1 MTSNA
6 GERLFEAIGQLP
18 DEMVAEAEQST
29 EEYQKIKRSEKAAAQ
44 SGLKGLAPENLHTPI
59 RKKAVWAGRISGYL
73 KYLPVAACLCMVFGG
88 AGYMVSSYFQSDKSE
103 SISVSGSMDGGFSE
117 ETVRDDQDVAV
128 NDAKPAE
135 ESGSMAEGAQQFS
148 GGTSGQKQADR
159 KQEAQEKVLE
169 GPVFPLTATGD
180 TQKLKVSRSLKG
192 TIVTEG
198 EGNDRWPLLEVA
210 DVYRI
215 KNMSQKEKTLQLV
228 YPFVTTLNQALS
240 LEGGI
245 LNVQGI
251 EQTGVSYGI
260 GESIRALCGTDG
272 QDIEAL
278 MEAPIETPVE
288 ISMEDYVRIFDGQTD
303 YQEQA
308 LAKEADWSQE
318 VRVYTF
324 SDFQMQEGAA
334 QSGVVGVTVE
344 SENAQVLTYGFD
356 HSFETDD
363 GTKSFCFF
371 FPQEQKKR
379 MLLIV
384 GDSDAEPEL
393 GYYTNLDCV
402 ERAEG
407 MQCEMEMRSMSYADA
422 LRLCG
427 NEATRKLQQDHENG
441 MYADALP
448 EYMNADAAFRALTMI
463 SEEEDFYHTLLQRY
477 QSTELAEVFER
488 LFGETRVVYALMTVT
503 IPSKQTVRVS
513 ARTQKR
519 QPGVKDI
526 AADGEAADNGYRYDF
541 FSSAQSRLQIKKTAM
556 RLGLSG
562 EWKLADEN
570 IGLEQKRGD
579 VWKGELRA
587 GNYYFC
593 LESGTFQNKD

>member
-44 SGLKGLAPENLHTPI
+44 SGLKGQDPENLQTPK

-117 ETVRDDQDVAV
+117 ETVQEDQDVAV
-128 NDAKPAE
+128 NDAKSAE
-135 ESGSMAEGAQQFS
+135 ESGSLAEGAQQFS
-148 GGTSGQKQADR
+148 GGASGQKQADQM
-159 KQEAQEKVLE
+159 QEAQEKVLE

-198 EGNDRWPLLEVA
+198 EGNDIWPLLEVA

-215 KNMSQKEKTLQLV
+215 KNMSPKEKTLQLV

-240 LEGGI
+240 PEGGI

-260 GESIRALCGTDG
+260 GESICALCGTDG
-272 QDIEAL
+272 QDIGAL
-278 MEAPIETPVE
+278 METPME

-324 SDFQMQEGAA
+324 SDFQLQEGAV

-344 SENAQVLTYGFD
+344 GENAQVLTYGFD

-363 GTKSFCFF
+363 GMKSFCFF

-402 ERAEG
+402 ERADG

-427 NEATRKLQQDHENG
+427 NEATRKLQQDHGNG

-477 QSTELAEVFER
+477 QSTELEEVFER

-513 ARTQKR
+513 ARMQKR
-519 QPGVKDI
+519 QPGAKDI
-526 AADGEAADNGYRYDF
+526 AYRYDF
-541 FSSAQSRLQIKKTAM
+541 FSSTQSHLQIKKTTM

-562 EWKLADEN
+562 EWELTDDN
-570 IGLEQKRGD
+570 IGLERKRGD
-579 VWKGELRA
+579 VWKGELGA

-593 LESGTFQNKD
+593 FESGTFQNKD